1 MELSESDSS
10 LSESSEH
17 VAGWLHPH
25 RRRCPW
31 LTVV

>member
-1 MELSESDSS
+1 MEFAESDPS
-10 LSESSEH
+10 LSAISEH